1 MTFEEMLDHA
11 LAMLQRRGRLT
22 YRTLQR
28 QFHLDDDALNDLKD
42 ALIYAHPEV
51 HDDAG
56 RGLVWTGESSRAS
69 QRALAG
75 LVRYYGDAA
84 VLVLVRALLQREG
97 RLSYSRL
104 RRICGLD
111 EAGLADLCEDLLFQ
125 RLARDEDGK
134 GLVWMGSAPPPG
146 MVAAVFDTTIPPTS
160 AAPLLAS
167 DSTLPE
173 SLQDV
178 PMLALEPS
186 HRALEAERR
195 QVTVMFCDLVAS
207 TELSQQLDPEDYRA
221 VVRAY
226 QAAAAAALQPYDG
239 YIAQYLGD
247 GLLVYFG
254 WPQAHE
260 DAAYRAVY
268 ASLALLDAMGPLHE
282 THLVPRYRVQVAVR
296 IGLHTGLAV
305 IGAMGGGDRSEQLAM
320 GDTPNLAARI
330 QGLAAPNTVALSAA
344 TVRLVQGAFVLED
357 LGTHALKGVA
367 EPMPVYRVL
376 GPIEAH
382 HDEDEAPTPGVP
394 TLVGRDEEIGLL
406 RRRWD
411 QAREGLGQVVL
422 VSGEAGIGKSAL
434 VRTARHHIGQEG
446 VMRMTYHCSPYHM
459 HSAFYPIIV
468 HLERLFQFERDDLPG
483 TRLSKLE
490 RLLTTYPFPLEE
502 VVPLFAALLSV
513 PLPEGA
519 YPTLALTP
527 QQQRQHT
534 HDALLAWLV
543 AEAERQPVLVVWDDV
558 HWADPSTLENLALLV
573 AQIPTSPILA
583 VLTFRPEFVPPWP
596 PRSHMTSLTL
606 NRLERPQIE
615 ALVRQ
620 QAGGKTLPREV
631 VAHIVAKTDG
641 VPLFVEEL
649 TKMIL
654 ESALLREET
663 DHYALTG
670 TLSAVT
676 IPATLQ
682 DSLLARLDR
691 LPTMREVA
699 QIGAVI
705 GREFAYE
712 VLHALV
718 TVDERTL
725 LEGLGQLV
733 ATELLYQRGRPPR
746 ATYTFKHALVQDA
759 AYQSLLRRTRQQYHQ
774 QVAELLEARFS
785 ETVATAP
792 EVVAHHYTE
801 AGCAAQALPL
811 WQQAGER
818 ALQRSANLE
827 AIEHLTKGLAVL
839 ATLPETTDRLQH
851 ELDLHVT
858 LGPALMATR
867 GYAAPEVEHTFARAW
882 ALCQRLGEG
891 PDGPAPTQSLQP
903 PQRFPVLYGLCVLY
917 WVGGKHRQAR
927 AQAEQFLHLAQ
938 RQEDTAPL
946 VVAHRALGL
955 PLYFM
960 GEVSQ
965 AREHFARALALYDPQ
980 QHRTLAFAYGHDPG
994 VAALVFDAF
1003 ALWML
1008 GYPEQAMQRSHEAC
1022 TLTEGLAHPH
1032 TRVYAFWH
1040 LAVLHQHRR
1049 EQEEARRSVEVATRV
1064 SREQGFPLWL
1074 GLSLILQGWARAT
1087 RPQPAEQIPSMH
1099 EGMAMYRATDAE
1111 MWLPYLLT
1119 LLAETYGAA
1128 GQPEAG
1134 LRLLDEAHTVM
1145 DNTQERFYEAEMR
1158 RVQGALMLAQTA
1170 DQHALAE
1177 TCFQHALDVARRQQ
1191 ARSWELRAA
1200 MSLGRLWQQ
1209 QGKRAEAPALLAPVY
1224 GWFTEGFDTADLQEA
1239 KTLLDELGE

>member
-42 ALIYAHPEV
+42 ALLYAHPEV
-51 HDDAG
+51 YDDTG

-69 QRALAG
+69 QRVLAG
-75 LVRYYGDAA
+75 LVRYYGDAG

-97 RLSYSRL
+97 RLSYRSL
-104 RRICGLD
+104 ARICGLD
-111 EAGLADLCEDLLFQ
+111 EVGLADLREDLLFQ

-134 GLVWMGSAPPPG
+134 GLVWTGSAPLPDL
-146 MVAAVFDTTIPPTS
+146 AAVAFDS
-160 AAPLLAS
+160 ATPAASSASLLAS
-167 DSTLPE
+167 DSTLT
-173 SLQDV
+173 
-178 PMLALEPS
+178 EPS
-186 HRALEAERR
+186 QDRPTLVPEPSRRTLEAERR

-207 TELSQQLDPEDYRA
+207 TELSQQLDAEDYRT

-260 DAAYRAVY
+260 DAAHRAVH
-268 ASLALLDAMGPLHE
+268 ASLALLDALGPLHE
-282 THLVPRYRVQVAVR
+282 THLVPRYGVRVAVR
-296 IGLHTGLAV
+296 IGLHTGMAV

-344 TVRLVQGAFVLED
+344 TARLVQGAFALED
-357 LGTHALKGVA
+357 LGTQALKGVA

-376 GPIEAH
+376 RPIETH
-382 HDEDEAPTPGVP
+382 HDEEDPALGVP
-394 TLVGRDEEIGLL
+394 ILVGRDEEIGLL

-434 VRTARHHIGQEG
+434 VRAVRQHIGQEG
-446 VMRMTYHCSPYHM
+446 VMRMTYRCSPYHT

-468 HLERLFQFERDDLPG
+468 HLERLLQFERDDPPA

-490 RLLTTYPFPLEE
+490 RMLMTYTFPLEE

-519 YPTLALTP
+519 YPPLALTP

-534 HDALLAWLV
+534 HDALLAWLW
-543 AEAERQPVLVVWDDV
+543 AEAQRQPVLMVWEDL
-558 HWADPSTLENLALLV
+558 HWADPSTLESLRLLV
-573 AQIPTSPILA
+573 DQMPTSPILA
-583 VLTFRPEFVPPWP
+583 VLTFRPEFVPPWT

-615 ALVRQ
+615 ALARQ
-620 QAGGKTLPREV
+620 QSGGKSLPPEV

-649 TKMIL
+649 TKMLL
-654 ESALLREET
+654 ESALLREEAEQYT
-663 DHYALTG
+663 LTG
-670 TLSAVT
+670 PLSAVT
-676 IPATLQ
+676 IPTTLQ

-699 QIGAVI
+699 QIGAVL

-712 VLHALV
+712 MLHALV
-718 TVDERTL
+718 TVDEPTL
-725 LEGLGQLV
+725 QEGLAQLV

-774 QVAELLEARFS
+774 HVAELLEARFP
-785 ETVATAP
+785 ETVVTAP

-827 AIEHLTKGLAVL
+827 GIEHLTKGLAVL
-839 ATLPETTDRLQH
+839 ATLPETLDRLQH
-851 ELDLHVT
+851 ELDLHVA
-858 LGPALMATR
+858 LGPALMAIR
-867 GYAAPEVEHTFARAW
+867 GYASSEAEHTFVRAW
-882 ALCQRLGEG
+882 EICQRLGE
-891 PDGPAPTQSLQP
+891 P
-903 PQRFPVLYGLCVLY
+903 PQRFPVLYGLWAFY
-917 WVGGKHRQAR
+917 FVGGKHRQAR
-927 AQAEQFLHLAQ
+927 DQAEQFLHLAQ
-938 RQEDTAPL
+938 CQGDAAPL
-946 VVAHRALGL
+946 VGAHRALGQS
-955 PLYFM
+955 LYYI
-960 GEVSQ
+960 GEVAQ
-965 AREHFARALALYDPQ
+965 ARKHFAQGVALYDPQ
-980 QHRTLAFAYGHDPG
+980 QHRTLAFRYSHDLG
-994 VAALVFDAF
+994 VAVLVNDALT
-1003 ALWML
+1003 LWTL
-1008 GYPEQAMQRSHEAC
+1008 GYPDQALQRSHEAC
-1022 TLTEGLAHPH
+1022 RLVEDLTHPLTLA
-1032 TRVYAFWH
+1032 YAFAH
-1040 LAVLHQHRR
+1040 LAIFHQYRR
-1049 EQEEARRSVEVATRV
+1049 EREEARQQAEVVTRV
-1064 SREQGFPLWL
+1064 AREQGFPLWL
-1074 GLSLILQGWARAT
+1074 GMGLILQGWARAP
-1087 RPQPAEQIPSMH
+1087 RLQPAEQLASMH
-1099 EGMAMYRATDAE
+1099 EGMAIYRATESALF
-1111 MWLPYLLT
+1111 LPYFLT
-1119 LLAETYGAA
+1119 LLAETSGEV
-1128 GQPEAG
+1128 GQPDAG
-1134 LRLLDEAHTVM
+1134 LRCLDEARTVM
-1145 DNTQERFYEAEMR
+1145 DSTQERFYEAEVH
-1158 RVQGALMLAQTA
+1158 RVQGMLVLAQAA

-1177 TCFQHALDVARRQQ
+1177 TCFQHALAIARRQQ

-1200 MSLGRLWQQ
+1200 MSLARLWQQ
-1209 QGKRAEAPALLAPVY
+1209 QGKQAEAHELLAPVY

-1239 KTLLDELGE
+1239 ETLLDELGE